1 MGAKANEVKETL
13 LQTLAKITT
22 PEQYEQAVHTIE
34 SYTDEQWDDVLKF
47 VEEYYKDKELPTLK
61 EFYTTEMQLMSARS
75 MDFTDTAAADLP
87 VEWCPKEENTYFL
100 QKINASKPSN
110 HICLTRQG
118 DSFMMGLWKMERDL
132 KTETYIPSDLFFA
145 DTIPFLDCIIS
156 VDERMEPGGILCEC
170 RVVIFDDFCK
180 RVNESTGNSGNEYIP
195 VGALIPLFSDI
206 KGAKYFLP
214 FFVIRGFDALLCGE
228 IGYFD
233 KEFVKF
239 ANSHDYKGLTQ
250 GVMCQL
256 FNTFMST
263 WYGVQIAHL
272 HPQVKEVFQN
282 PARVQ
287 VEAKQAK
294 VKQKRRKVKYIKRH
308 VISIDALNRIA
319 TDGETTNRKCLAWYV
334 TGHWRT
340 YKDGKK
346 VFVNPYWK
354 GAVRGLKERG

>member
-1 MGAKANEVKETL
+1 
-13 LQTLAKITT
+13 
-22 PEQYEQAVHTIE
+22 
-34 SYTDEQWDDVLKF
+34 
-47 VEEYYKDKELPTLK
+47 
-61 EFYTTEMQLMSARS
+61 
-75 MDFTDTAAADLP
+75 
-87 VEWCPKEENTYFL
+87 
-100 QKINASKPSN
+100 
-110 HICLTRQG
+110 
-118 DSFMMGLWKMERDL
+118 
-132 KTETYIPSDLFFA
+132 
-145 DTIPFLDCIIS
+145 
-156 VDERMEPGGILCEC
+156 
-170 RVVIFDDFCK
+170 
-180 RVNESTGNSGNEYIP
+180 
-195 VGALIPLFSDI
+195 
-206 KGAKYFLP
+206 
-214 FFVIRGFDALLCGE
+214 
-228 IGYFD
+228 
-233 KEFVKF
+233 
-239 ANSHDYKGLTQ
+239 
-250 GVMCQL
+250 MCQL

-282 PARVQ
+282 PARVH